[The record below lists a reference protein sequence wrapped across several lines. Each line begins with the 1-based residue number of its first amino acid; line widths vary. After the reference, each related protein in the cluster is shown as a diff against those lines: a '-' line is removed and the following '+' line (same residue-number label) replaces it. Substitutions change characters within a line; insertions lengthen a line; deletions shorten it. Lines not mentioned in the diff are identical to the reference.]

1 MRLNQ
6 GDWLLRK
13 SARIS
18 AHTTLPPTPRGKY
31 QFHRV
36 LKVSTSSNPRPPSA
50 ASLAWTSTG
59 GCVLPSHT
67 STRTRDLSD
76 DSRSR
81 IGERT
86 GPFIASVVLSPF
98 VTSSDTISSAVSP

>member
-36 LKVSTSSNPRPPSA
+36 LMRGRTSRLATRRNIKALVLRLARENPDYVDPGIMW
-50 ASLAWTSTG
+50 SLAA
-59 GCVLPSHT
+59 
-67 STRTRDLSD
+67 D
-76 DSRSR
+76 
-81 IGERT
+81 
-86 GPFIASVVLSPF
+86 
-98 VTSSDTISSAVSP
+98 